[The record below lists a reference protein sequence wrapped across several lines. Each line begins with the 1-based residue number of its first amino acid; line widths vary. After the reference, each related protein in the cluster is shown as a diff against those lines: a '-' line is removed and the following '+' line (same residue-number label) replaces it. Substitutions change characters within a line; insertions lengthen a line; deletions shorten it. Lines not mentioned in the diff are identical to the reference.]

1 MRSSPLPGARSRES
15 SADPVDLER
24 RVLRQLCRAT
34 LTRAAW
40 AKIAR
45 ALREYTWR
53 DVEHGLVYAA
63 IQRLGSRDPQTL
75 REQLPAQ
82 ATRMGFPDIDW
93 QLYFPGAEKPLARP
107 SADRLVRQIN
117 RMIRPSRTAAARVQR
132 NAPTA
137 KRGG

>member
-1 MRSSPLPGARSRES
+1 MRPSLSPRARSRERS
-15 SADPVDLER
+15 TDPADLER
-24 RVLRQLCRAT
+24 RVLRELCRAT

-40 AKIAR
+40 AEIAR

-63 IQRLGSRDPQTL
+63 IQRLASRDPKAL

-93 QLYFPGAEKPLARP
+93 QIYFDSTPTQA
-107 SADRLVRQIN
+107 
-117 RMIRPSRTAAARVQR
+117 TAAGFAEIAALIGKLPMPR
-132 NAPTA
+132 AA
-137 KRGG
+137 KANP

>member
-1 MRSSPLPGARSRES
+1 MRSSPSPGARSRES

-24 RVLRQLCRAT
+24 RVLRELCRAT

-40 AKIAR
+40 AKIGR

-63 IQRLGSRDPQTL
+63 IQRLASRDPKTL

-93 QLYFPGAEKPLARP
+93 QMYFPGAEKPLARP
-107 SADRLVRQIN
+107 SADQLVRQIN
-117 RMIRPSRTAAARVQR
+117 RLIGPSRIAAARAQR
-132 NAPTA
+132 GARTA

>member
-1 MRSSPLPGARSRES
+1 MLRHICQAR
-15 SADPVDLER
+15 
-24 RVLRQLCRAT
+24 

-63 IQRLGSRDPQTL
+63 IERLGSRDPQTL

-93 QLYFPGAEKPLARP
+93 QMYFPGAEKPLARP
-107 SADRLVRQIN
+107 SADQLVRQIN
-117 RMIRPSRTAAARVQR
+117 RMIRPSRTAAARAQR
-132 NAPTA
+132 GGRTA

>member
-1 MRSSPLPGARSRES
+1 MRSSLSSGARSRES
-15 SADPVDLER
+15 SADPFDLER
-24 RVLRQLCRAT
+24 RVLRHICQAR

-63 IQRLGSRDPQTL
+63 IERLGSRDPQTL

-93 QLYFPGAEKPLARP
+93 QGYFRAAEKPLARP
-107 SADRLVRQIN
+107 SADQLVRQIN
-117 RMIRPSRTAAARVQR
+117 RMIRPSRTAGAGVHGDARI
-132 NAPTA
+132 A
-137 KRGG
+137 KRED

>member
-1 MRSSPLPGARSRES
+1 MRRSPSLGARLRES

-24 RVLRQLCRAT
+24 RVLRELCRVT

-45 ALREYTWR
+45 SLREYTWR
-53 DVEHGLVYAA
+53 DVEHELVYAA
-63 IQRLGSRDPQTL
+63 IQRLASRDPQTL

-93 QLYFPGAEKPLARP
+93 QAYFSTDEKSAATP
-107 SADRLVRQIN
+107 SADQILRQIN
-117 RMIRPSRTAAARVQR
+117 RMTGSSRRRRRST
-132 NAPTA
+132 
-137 KRGG
+137 

>member
-15 SADPVDLER
+15 SPDPVDLER
-24 RVLRQLCRAT
+24 RLLRQLCRAT
-34 LTRAAW
+34 LTHAAW

-53 DVEHGLVYAA
+53 DIEHGLVYAA

-93 QLYFPGAEKPLARP
+93 QMYFPGAEKPLARP

-117 RMIRPSRTAAARVQR
+117 RMIRPSRTAAALVQR
-132 NAPTA
+132 NARTA
-137 KRGG
+137 KQGG

>member
-1 MRSSPLPGARSRES
+1 MLR
-15 SADPVDLER
+15 DLC
-24 RVLRQLCRAT
+24 QAT

-63 IQRLGSRDPQTL
+63 IQRLSSRDPKTL

-93 QLYFPGAEKPLARP
+93 LAYFSADEMPAAAPGA
-107 SADRLVRQIN
+107 DRVVRQIN
-117 RMIRPSRTAAARVQR
+117 RMIRPSRTAAARAQR
-132 NAPTA
+132 GARTA